1 MNNHGQEISRGAFF
15 LYFCSIQRGSET
27 SIFPSVGHICFLIH
41 PLWVS
46 FFKWPWFLIWPS
58 TLLWHLVLAFTPQT
72 HGQLK
77 SRYCCYCCSVA
88 ESCPI
93 LRDLI
98 LYRGACQVPLSST
111 VSRRLLKFMSTE
123 SVMLSN
129 HLILWHSLLFLSSI
143 FPSTMVFYNE
153 FALRIKWPK
162 NGSFS
167 FQQQTF
173 QRLFRVDFL

>member
-1 MNNHGQEISRGAFF
+1 MWIIMVKKYQGERFFFISAP
-15 LYFCSIQRGSET
+15 SKEAVET
-27 SIFPSVGHICFLIH
+27 SIFPSVGHICFLVH

-46 FFKWPWFLIWPS
+46 FFEWSWFLIWPS
-58 TLLWHLVLAFTPQT
+58 SLLWPLVLAFTPQT

-88 ESCPI
+88 ESY
-93 LRDLI
+93 LTLHDLI
-98 LYRGACQVPLSST
+98 LDRGACQAPLSST
-111 VSRRLLKFMSTE
+111 VSRSLLKFMSIE
-123 SVMLSN
+123 SVMLSK
-129 HLILWHSLLFLSSI
+129 HLILYHSLLFLSSI

-167 FQQQTF
+167 F
-173 QRLFRVDFL
+173 